1 MSDWR
6 LLQAQSMSSF
16 VIIITKSPL
25 TLYCPKPEAL
35 AITAV
40 VTTAS
45 LKMPEISHGKNCSIE
60 IEMV

>member
-1 MSDWR
+1 
-6 LLQAQSMSSF
+6 MSSF